1 MRDDIES
8 DFAKIR
14 DDFIAQESIYA
25 DKVDLLNWRLA
36 RKANTFEPNMMAHR
50 VLTHIHDHCDSDL
63 GSGAEEE
70 QPKDKSDEERSDLGS
85 DNE

>member
-1 MRDDIES
+1 MRDDIER

-14 DDFIAQESIYA
+14 DDFVAQESIYA

-36 RKANTFEPNMMAHR
+36 RKANNFEPNMMAHR
-50 VLTHIHDHCDSDL
+50 VLTYIHDHCDEDL

-70 QPKDKSDEERSDLGS
+70 PKDKSNEELSDLGS
-85 DNE
+85 DKE